1 MIKRIPAIIR
11 LRCAHCLVG
20 PVFNGLVSM
29 NRTCPYCGI
38 VFEREHG
45 YFSMAVFIA
54 YVIYALL
61 LGPLYYVLVR
71 LGQFTLPW
79 LIVSLVGA
87 LVASPFI
94 FRYARVIWLHVDE
107 VLDPRSHAP
116 AGAAD
121 LPDQPQNSAN

>member
-1 MIKRIPAIIR
+1 MLDILKRIPAILH
-11 LRCAHCLVG
+11 LRCAHCLIG

-29 NRTCPYCGI
+29 NKTCPHCDI

-45 YFSMAVFIA
+45 YFTMAVFIA

-61 LGPLYYVLVR
+61 LGPLYFVLAQID
-71 LGQFTLPW
+71 QFTLPW

-87 LVASPFI
+87 LIAAPWI

-107 VLDPRSHAP
+107 VLDPREDVVAP
-116 AGAAD
+116 D
-121 LPDQPQNSAN
+121 PTSSA

>member
-1 MIKRIPAIIR
+1 MLNRIPAIVR

-29 NRTCPYCGI
+29 NKTCPHCGI
-38 VFEREHG
+38 IFEREHG

-54 YVIYALL
+54 YVIYALA
-61 LGPLYYVLVR
+61 LGPLYFVLAR

-79 LIVSLVGA
+79 LIASLVGA
-87 LVASPFI
+87 LIAAPFV

-107 VLDPRSHAP
+107 VLDPREDVAAP
-116 AGAAD
+116 D
-121 LPDQPQNSAN
+121 STS